1 MARTKEFDEKNVL
14 EKAMNLFWT
23 KGFSGT
29 SAQNLVN
36 GLGISRSSLYDTF
49 GDKHLLFIKSLE
61 YYRENMAGKLIRMI
75 NESTDIEDTVR
86 RIFQTI
92 VNESLSDKLSK
103 GCFMV
108 NSTVELAPNDA
119 QISAIIDA
127 NTQDIEDSFYRIIKK
142 GQQLGTIPE
151 GSSARSLSR
160 FLFNTITGLRVL
172 AKTKRMNREVFDD
185 VVSIA
190 ISVLK
195 K

>member
-86 RIFQTI
+86 WIFQTI